1 MLSPMTTVSGRR
13 VAAAASGMGLS
24 EPPHAVNSSAAK
36 ASAVIFASL
45 FMAGENEKAR
55 TERAGGG
62 MDAIWRVFDP
72 IMLGW
77 LCALV
82 VLSLLD
88 HWRGRK

>member
-1 MLSPMTTVSGRR
+1 MKKPAQG
-13 VAAAASGMGLS
+13 GL
-24 EPPHAVNSSAAK
+24 
-36 ASAVIFASL
+36 
-45 FMAGENEKAR
+45 
-55 TERAGGG
+55 GGG

-72 IMLGW
+72 IILGW